1 MRRLVM
7 ILPVLVCCTAW
18 VSLFAQAPSAAPAN
32 APVCL
37 TKSTQGKLGGNHA
50 FTIIAPPSR
59 VPEMQSRGFVVEACG
74 SKQAALPMLK
84 QRMCRL
90 AQQSN
95 SDSAGSFLS
104 VYSVTPVEL
113 CQMATEASAL

>member
-7 ILPVLVCCTAW
+7 IFPVLVCCTAG
-18 VSLFAQAPSAAPAN
+18 VNLLAQAPSAAPVN

-50 FTIIAPPSR
+50 FTIIALPSR
-59 VPEMQSRGFVVEACG
+59 VPEMQTRGFVIEACG
-74 SKQAALPMLK
+74 NKQAALPKLK
-84 QRMCRL
+84 QRMCSL
-90 AQQSN
+90 AQRSN
-95 SDSAGSFLS
+95 ADGAASFES
-104 VYSVTPVEL
+104 VYSVTPAEL